1 MSHFT
6 NMKTSFHNLN
16 YLEKALN
23 KLQINYFRKLNEN
36 YPESKIF
43 NLIINQSNDHDIMFN
58 WNGEEYEFIFDKSF
72 WRQSYPA
79 QNFVEKIAQQY
90 ASEVISVE
98 SQKLGFQAVKYQ
110 ENQDGSNTVVLERWN
125 HL

>member
-23 KLQINYFRKLNEN
+23 KLQINYFRELDET
-36 YPESKIF
+36 YSESKIF
-43 NLIINQSNDHDIMFN
+43 NLIINQSNEHDIMFN

-72 WRQSYPA
+72 WRQSCPA

-110 ENQDGSNTVVLERWN
+110 QNQDGSNTLVLERWN
-125 HL
+125 QI